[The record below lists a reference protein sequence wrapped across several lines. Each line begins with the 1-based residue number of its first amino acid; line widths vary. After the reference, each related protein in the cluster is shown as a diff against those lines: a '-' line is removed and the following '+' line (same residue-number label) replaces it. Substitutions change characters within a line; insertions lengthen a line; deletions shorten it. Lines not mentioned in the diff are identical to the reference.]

1 MHRQADTDF
10 NLLSTFKN
18 NHTFTSE
25 RVSVEGCSGD
35 KTSLFKIDVN
45 KNCSQFHREGGSM
58 AKAHACGIIQTEL
71 GAESTLFAGRHSL
84 LHCSAF

>member
-25 RVSVEGCSGD
+25 RVSVEGCRGD
-35 KTSLFKIDVN
+35 KTSLFEIDVN
-45 KNCSQFHREGGSM
+45 KNSALSS
-58 AKAHACGIIQTEL
+58 TEKEEAWQKPTR
-71 GAESTLFAGRHSL
+71 AE
-84 LHCSAF
+84 